1 MSVIQLWNLDS
12 QKKALLEKA
21 IAPHCSYKKR
31 SQYIIDAEKIQEEI
45 FKRWREGIAHQVVHA
60 ISFLNE

>member
-12 QKKALLEKA
+12 QKKVLLEKA

-31 SQYIIDAEKIQEEI
+31 AQYFDEAEKIQVEI
-45 FKRWREGIAHQVVHA
+45 FKCWREGIVRQVEQA
-60 ISFLNE
+60 ISFLHE